1 MNKLLLLLGLLLV
14 IPVPAQSVSVETD
27 FECLTR
33 NLYFEARS
41 EVTAGLIA
49 VGQVT
54 LNRVRSDR
62 FPGTVCEVVKER
74 GRINGKFVCQF
85 SWYCDKRIGAIRD
98 RESYKRAA
106 QVASLLLNS
115 DIPDI
120 TDGALFYH
128 STDISPGWKRKR
140 IARIGNHIFYG

>member
-1 MNKLLLLLGLLLV
+1 MLYVLAIALTLSFSA
-14 IPVPAQSVSVETD
+14 PAEPVSVETD
-27 FECLTR
+27 FECLTQ

-41 EVTAGLIA
+41 EVTAGIIA

-62 FPGTVCEVVKER
+62 FPNTVCEVVKEQ
-74 GRINGKFVCQF
+74 GKINGKHVCQF
-85 SWYCDKRIGAIRD
+85 SWYCDKRIGIIRD
-98 RESYKRAA
+98 RESYTKAA

-128 STDISPGWKRKR
+128 NTTINPGWKRKR

>member
-1 MNKLLLLLGLLLV
+1 MTKLLSILGIALALTFSG
-14 IPVPAQSVSVETD
+14 PAQPVSVETD
-27 FECLTR
+27 FECLTQ

-54 LNRVRSDR
+54 LNRVRSDK
-62 FPGTVCEVVKER
+62 FPNTVCEVVKQKTKY
-74 GRINGKFVCQF
+74 NCQF
-85 SWYCDKRIGAIRD
+85 SWYCDGIKDVIRD
-98 RESYKRAA
+98 RKSYTKAA

-128 STDISPGWKRKR
+128 NTTISPGWKRKR